1 MNSVAI
7 VEHPAGERR
16 LYYMVTIVS
25 NVLRK
30 NSGTVHMELATRIQ
44 RLVEA
49 LHPAASPSPSPSTP
63 PSPLAPLSAALHPH
77 RSGNHAVP
85 PLVPIGDVRCRA
97 GAALP

>member
-44 RLVEA
+44 RLVES

-63 PSPLAPLSAALHPH
+63 HTLTDREITPSR
-77 RSGNHAVP
+77 RSVG
-85 PLVPIGDVRCRA
+85 
-97 GAALP
+97 

>member
-30 NSGTVHMELATRIQ
+30 NSGTVHLELATRIQ
-44 RLVEA
+44 KLVES
-49 LHPAASPSPSPSTP
+49 LH
-63 PSPLAPLSAALHPH
+63 LAPSSPTA
-77 RSGNHAVP
+77 RSERP
-85 PLVPIGDVRCRA
+85 
-97 GAALP
+97 